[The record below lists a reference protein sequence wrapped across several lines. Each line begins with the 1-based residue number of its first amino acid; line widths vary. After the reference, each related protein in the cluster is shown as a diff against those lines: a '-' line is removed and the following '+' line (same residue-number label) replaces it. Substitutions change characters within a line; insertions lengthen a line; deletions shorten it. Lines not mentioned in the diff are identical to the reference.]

1 MINPELEEKI
11 KKLIDSEIKNGTF
24 PGAVVL
30 VEKDNSI
37 TCGIAGGH
45 RDPNL
50 PGDEMTRDTLFDLAS
65 LTKPL
70 ATALLTLIVFEE
82 EKESVYST
90 LSRFFDN
97 LPEESRGITVFQLL
111 THSSGLPPVPDI
123 YLSFPD
129 SEKINPRLARKILLS
144 KIPVKKPGREIIY
157 SCTGYLFT
165 GLILERI
172 TGIKL
177 SSLFKKLIVDKAG
190 ITDLFFN
197 PEKIFLNRIAPTEY
211 CKWRNRRLRGE
222 VHDENSYCMGGDG
235 GNAGLFGTADSALKL
250 TKIFTD
256 KGLFNGRRIL
266 KEESVNLMT
275 HAQIENRS
283 VGFMVQ
289 NPLSPCGLLFSKD
302 SYGHTGFTGTSIW
315 IEPEES
321 LKIIV
326 FTNRVYFGRENTAE
340 KIKSFRRE
348 VHSLIRMELAK

>member
-1 MINPELEEKI
+1 M
-11 KKLIDSEIKNGTF
+11 
-24 PGAVVL
+24 
-30 VEKDNSI
+30 
-37 TCGIAGGH
+37 
-45 RDPNL
+45 
-50 PGDEMTRDTLFDLAS
+50 
-65 LTKPL
+65 
-70 ATALLTLIVFEE
+70 
-82 EKESVYST
+82 
-90 LSRFFDN
+90 
-97 LPEESRGITVFQLL
+97 
-111 THSSGLPPVPDI
+111 
-123 YLSFPD
+123 
-129 SEKINPRLARKILLS
+129 
-144 KIPVKKPGREIIY
+144 
-157 SCTGYLFT
+157 
-165 GLILERI
+165 
-172 TGIKL
+172 
-177 SSLFKKLIVDKAG
+177 
-190 ITDLFFN
+190 
-197 PEKIFLNRIAPTEY
+197 
-211 CKWRNRRLRGE
+211 
-222 VHDENSYCMGGDG
+222 HDENSYCMGGDG

-289 NPLSPCGLLFSKD
+289 NPLSPCGPLFSKD